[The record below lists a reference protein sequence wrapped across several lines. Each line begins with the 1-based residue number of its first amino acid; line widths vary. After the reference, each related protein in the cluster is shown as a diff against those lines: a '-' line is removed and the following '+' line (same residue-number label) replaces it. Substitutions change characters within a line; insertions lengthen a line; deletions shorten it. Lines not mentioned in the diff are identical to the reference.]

1 LPSLARV
8 NARRTAESACT
19 AALFVHPYGKAN
31 GPLSQ
36 STSARIATAGPLPEG
51 KNGGPVKVK
60 VVWVE
65 RVGLELDELLTGPR
79 PYLYTSRADLQAQN

>member
-51 KNGGPVKVK
+51 KNGGPV
-60 VVWVE
+60 
-65 RVGLELDELLTGPR
+65 
-79 PYLYTSRADLQAQN
+79 